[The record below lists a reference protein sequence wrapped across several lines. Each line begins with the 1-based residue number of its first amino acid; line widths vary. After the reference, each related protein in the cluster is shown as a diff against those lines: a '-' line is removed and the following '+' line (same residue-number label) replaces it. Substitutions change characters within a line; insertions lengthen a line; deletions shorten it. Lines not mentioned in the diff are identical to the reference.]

1 MEAHLSRGQAWVGW
15 PQHEEALVDCDAVL
29 ELDPEADQA
38 YRGRA
43 AALVGQGFTR
53 MY

>member
-15 PQHEEALVDCDAVL
+15 PQHEEALVDCEAVL